1 MHLRLRIG
9 LVLSKKVLAPLMGV
23 WKNVKLVRITHVVCL
38 HLHLKWYAICLCCE
52 MMFSSLIL
60 CRESP
65 IAHENFRSYQPMS
78 IRTSASWNAKLF
90 DSLCLTSCMP
100 ASSLRQIYNKSL

>member
-38 HLHLKWYAICLCCE
+38 HLHLKW
-52 MMFSSLIL
+52 
-60 CRESP
+60 
-65 IAHENFRSYQPMS
+65 
-78 IRTSASWNAKLF
+78 
-90 DSLCLTSCMP
+90 
-100 ASSLRQIYNKSL
+100 